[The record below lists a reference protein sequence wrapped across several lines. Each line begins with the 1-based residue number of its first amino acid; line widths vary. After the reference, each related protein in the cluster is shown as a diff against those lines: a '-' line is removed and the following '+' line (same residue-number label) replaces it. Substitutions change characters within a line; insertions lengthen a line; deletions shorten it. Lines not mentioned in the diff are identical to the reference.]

1 MTKIERVMDEHG
13 HLVNIHNPEELKKT
27 AYLETSDKKLKEVK
41 RQLKA
46 EQKVSERL
54 ANDVKKEVATK
65 KKAEEKLSPL
75 VIENKKLTGQIAQL
89 KKEVKELSKK

>member
-1 MTKIERVMDEHG
+1 MGCNIIYPDGTPQHLGGFMKGPIMTIERKV
-13 HLVNIHNPEELKKT
+13 
-27 AYLETSDKKLKEVK
+27 DKKLKEVK

-54 ANDVKKEVATK
+54 ANDVKKEIAAK